1 MAYEMVMPYHLHM
14 PSYFLE
20 TFTEYP
26 FFFWEIFLHD
36 LILPPGGIKSEF
48 IMREILIG
56 RKSKSKVQVKRI
68 KCSFSS
74 RL

>member
-1 MAYEMVMPYHLHM
+1 MVMPYHLHM

-26 FFFWEIFLHD
+26 FLHD

>member
-1 MAYEMVMPYHLHM
+1 MVDTLF
-14 PSYFLE
+14 FLGD
-20 TFTEYP
+20 
-26 FFFWEIFLHD
+26 FLHD

-68 KCSFSS
+68 KCSF
-74 RL
+74 RLDYRRKSLGTKIRLF

>member
-1 MAYEMVMPYHLHM
+1 MVSGNVDIHIIEGGPFKWGHPL
-14 PSYFLE
+14 
-20 TFTEYP
+20 

>member
-1 MAYEMVMPYHLHM
+1 MVSGNVDIHIIEVSVSMADTL
-14 PSYFLE
+14 
-20 TFTEYP
+20 